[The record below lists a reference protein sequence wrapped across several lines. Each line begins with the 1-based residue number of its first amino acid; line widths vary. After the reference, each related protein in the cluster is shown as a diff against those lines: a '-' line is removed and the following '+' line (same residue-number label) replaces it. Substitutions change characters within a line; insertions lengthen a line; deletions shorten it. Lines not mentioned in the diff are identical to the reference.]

1 MAVSFRTPLT
11 VITFIRMPIRQRLKE
26 LMISELMLD
35 MTPEDIGDD
44 TPLFGPAGIGL
55 DSVDALQLV
64 VMIEKNFSFKMADQ
78 DQAKS
83 ILHSINTIA
92 SALEQKAS
100 S

>member
-1 MAVSFRTPLT
+1 
-11 VITFIRMPIRQRLKE
+11 MPTRQRLKE

-35 MTPEDIGDD
+35 MPVEDIGDD

-64 VMIEKNFSFKMADQ
+64 VMIEKHFGFKMADQ

-83 ILHSINTIA
+83 ILQSVNTIA
-92 SALEQKAS
+92 DAVDQQAAA
-100 S
+100 